1 MTKDQIIKN
10 LEKKHNIEIIWDNNE
25 KTYAIYRNNKILT
38 YAYSLGDINP
48 IMALKT
54 NRKHD

>member
-54 NRKHD
+54 N